1 MITLL
6 YISIL
11 VFVLYLIGIIVYKGI
26 PPSISDSYYVL
37 GENKLI
43 SSLFTWFCWL
53 VSITLLPYWIE
64 SGGGVLAFLACG
76 ALGFVGAAP
85 LFKSH
90 QKTIHFASATVCFLS
105 AYAWLLINSTTI
117 FFISLAV
124 LGILCFVKKR
134 TFWWEITA
142 FVTIYT
148 SLILTE

>member
-6 YISIL
+6 YISIS
-11 VFVLYLIGIIVYKGI
+11 VFVLYLSAITLYRGI
-26 PPSISDSYYVL
+26 PDSISDTYYIIGYDRL
-37 GENKLI
+37 E

-53 VSITLLPYWIE
+53 VGGTLLPYWLDN
-64 SGGGVLAFLACG
+64 GGGALAFVACG
-76 ALGFVGAAP
+76 GLMFVGTAP

-90 QKTIHFASATVCFLS
+90 QKTIHFASAVVCFLS

-134 TFWWEITA
+134 TFWWEVTA

>member
-1 MITLL
+1 MIALL
-6 YISIL
+6 YISIY
-11 VFVLYLIGIIVYKGI
+11 VFVLYLTGIIVYKGI
-26 PPSISDSYYVL
+26 PNSISESYYVI
-37 GENKLI
+37 GEDKLE
-43 SSLFTWFCWL
+43 SSLFTWFCWI
-53 VSITLLPYWIE
+53 VAMFLLPYWME
-64 SGGGVLAFLACG
+64 HDGGIMSLIACAG
-76 ALGFVGAAP
+76 LGFVGAAP

-90 QKTIHFASATVCFLS
+90 QKTIHFASATACFLS